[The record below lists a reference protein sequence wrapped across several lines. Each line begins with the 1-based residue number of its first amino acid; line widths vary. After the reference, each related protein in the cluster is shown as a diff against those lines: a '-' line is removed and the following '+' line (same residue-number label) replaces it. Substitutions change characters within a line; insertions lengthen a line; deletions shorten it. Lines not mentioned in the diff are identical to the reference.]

1 MPCGGFDTLEPA
13 AFFCAGEEGSRNPL
27 LWKPGAEFSAMPGAV
42 PEQPGS
48 VGSGRKRPGTEAIR
62 AWGVSG
68 CGLICSDGEIRSLSA
83 EGGTTGGVPGLSG
96 GQGLGEVG
104 FPGEC
109 FV

>member
-48 VGSGRKRPGTEAIR
+48 VGSGRERPGTEKLFVR
-62 AWGVSG
+62 PLFRDVG
-68 CGLICSDGEIRSLSA
+68 RSA
-83 EGGTTGGVPGLSG
+83 GGGRRGGYGRGIGTG
-96 GQGLGEVG
+96 
-104 FPGEC
+104 
-109 FV
+109 